1 MESKNCEEP
10 ETFKQVFKN
19 ILKSDFVDL
28 TKSDQEVD
36 ADQEPKSDLVD
47 LTKSDHDQEST
58 LMLKLKRPSEL
69 SNHFKCNI
77 CNFEFGQ
84 KNYLKKHNTLLHASD
99 DNPSKKFVCNTKRLN
114 LKGVCC
120 LKIT

>member
-69 SNHFKCNI
+69 SNHFK
-77 CNFEFGQ
+77 
-84 KNYLKKHNTLLHASD
+84 
-99 DNPSKKFVCNTKRLN
+99 
-114 LKGVCC
+114 
-120 LKIT
+120 